1 MDPETGAP
9 DFSDEHLRTL
19 PFRMRAA
26 DTLRKAEEA
35 AMVRADQSRLKK
47 EEATHASGLRM
58 DEGAQDQENALAL
71 EGAKQD
77 NRLALEESRQGGD
90 RDLEATK
97 QENRLALERVR
108 SENRTGPK
116 NKKPVDQRA
125 AETIREARE
134 MGVEL
139 NYNQAMIIIDPKRLQ
154 KSVDPDTGNEVW
166 TDNKGNPVDDS
177 PVYEYVRLKS
187 GGKKRAERMDLG
199 AAGSPQ
205 VVMEALQQAIAGQGG
220 GTPATPA
227 APPARRPRAP
237 DMLQTN
243 PY

>member
-1 MDPETGAP
+1 
-9 DFSDEHLRTL
+9 
-19 PFRMRAA
+19 
-26 DTLRKAEEA
+26 
-35 AMVRADQSRLKK
+35 MVRADKSRLKR

-58 DEGAQDQENALAL
+58 EEGAQDQEDALAL
-71 EGAKQD
+71 EGARQD
-77 NRLALEESRQGGD
+77 NRLGLESVRQEGD

-97 QENRLALERVR
+97 QENRLALEKVR
-108 SENRTGPK
+108 SQNRTGK
-116 NKKPVDQRA
+116 ESKKPVDQRA
-125 AETIREARE
+125 AETMREARE
-134 MGVEL
+134 MGLEL

-154 KSVDPDTGNEVW
+154 KSVDPNRGKEVW
-166 TDNKGNPVDDS
+166 TDNKGNPIDDA

-199 AAGSPQ
+199 QAGSPQ
-205 VVMEALQQAIAGQGG
+205 VVMQALQQAIAGQGG

-227 APPARRPRAP
+227 APPARRPRTP